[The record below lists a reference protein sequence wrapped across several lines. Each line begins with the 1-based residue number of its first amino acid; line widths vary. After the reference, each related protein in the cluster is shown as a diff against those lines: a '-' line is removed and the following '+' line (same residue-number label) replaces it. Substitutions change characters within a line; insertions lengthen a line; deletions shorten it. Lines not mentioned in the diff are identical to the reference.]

1 MADRER
7 YFINVG
13 NVLVEVSKEVYGTY
27 YSVGRHT
34 RTLDEK
40 DERNGTVAYSN
51 LDTKETLGVEML
63 RDLTAEP
70 VEDEALLRILSE
82 RLHRCLSYLPVADQK
97 LIQAIYFENLS
108 EREYAR
114 QIGLSQKGVNKRK
127 HKILKEL
134 RKMMKK

>member
-1 MADRER
+1 MANREK
-7 YFINVG
+7 YIIKIDDVQ
-13 NVLVEVSKEVYGTY
+13 VEVTREVYDAY
-27 YSVGRHT
+27 YSVERHL

-40 DERNGTVAYSN
+40 DERNGTVPYSK

-82 RLHRCLSYLPVADQK
+82 RLHQCLSHLPVSDQK
-97 LIQAIYFENLS
+97 LIRAIYFNNLS

-127 HKILKEL
+127 HKILKKL
-134 RKMMKK
+134 RNMVK

>member
-1 MADRER
+1 MTSREKN
-7 YFINVG
+7 FIKIG
-13 NVLVEVSKEVYGTY
+13 NVLVEVTKEVYDAY
-27 YSVGRHT
+27 YSVERHT

-40 DERNGTVAYSN
+40 DERNGTVPYSN

-70 VEDEALLRILSE
+70 VEEEALLRILSE
-82 RLHRCLSYLPVADQK
+82 RLHKCLNLLPVSDQK
-97 LIQAIYFENLS
+97 LIRAIYFEDLS

-127 HKILKEL
+127 HKILKKL
-134 RKMMKK
+134 RRMMKK

>member
-1 MADRER
+1 MADRES
-7 YFINVG
+7 YFIKVD
-13 NVLVEVSKEVYGTY
+13 NVLVEVTREVYDAY
-27 YSVGRHT
+27 YSVKRHT

-40 DERNGTVAYSN
+40 DERNGTVPYSN

-70 VEDEALLRILSE
+70 VEEEALLRILSE
-82 RLHRCLSYLPVADQK
+82 RLHKCLNLLPVSDQK
-97 LIQAIYFENLS
+97 LIRAIYFEDLS

-127 HKILKEL
+127 HKILKKL
-134 RKMMKK
+134 RRMMKK